1 MTEELEIEAVKFNHR
16 QKKLKLLPR
25 LKIISC
31 QVCEKI
37 FNTNNEVN
45 KHVADKSIIFR
56 DGKCLKGVSC
66 DNSHVG
72 FGRQQVTSSASSVSS
87 LK

>member
-37 FNTNNEVN
+37 FNTNNEVK
-45 KHVADKSIIFR
+45 KHVADK
-56 DGKCLKGVSC
+56 
-66 DNSHVG
+66 
-72 FGRQQVTSSASSVSS
+72 
-87 LK
+87 